1 MTGDRY
7 ELDGLAVPDQ
17 LDRLVNLLELV
28 GRDHP
33 DVSDHDLML
42 FTTAVMEIAGNVVEH
57 GRPEGQVRW
66 HFRLDVGDDTL
77 TAVLSDSGEAYSGQA
92 HSEVGMPEVWAESG
106 RGFALA
112 GAVLDDL
119 RYERAGER
127 NRWHLVRRR
136 SR

>member
-17 LDRLVNLLELV
+17 LDRLVELLEQV

-33 DVSDHDLML
+33 DVSERDLML

-57 GRPEGQVRW
+57 GRPEGEVRW
-66 HFRLDVGDDTL
+66 QFGLEVAQDAL
-77 TAVLSDSGEAYSGQA
+77 TAVLSDSGEAYAGDLEPDA
-92 HSEVGMPEVWAESG
+92 AMPDVWAESG

-119 RYERAGER
+119 RYERAGGR

-136 SR
+136 SA

>member
-17 LDRLVNLLELV
+17 LDRLVELLEQV

-33 DVSDHDLML
+33 GVSARDLML

-66 HFRLDVGDDTL
+66 QFTLDVGEETL
-77 TAVLSDSGEAYSGQA
+77 LAVLSDSGEAYAGQPDA
-92 HSEVGMPEVWAESG
+92 EAAMPDVWAESG

-119 RYERAGER
+119 RYERADDR

-136 SR
+136 SD

>member
-1 MTGDRY
+1 M
-7 ELDGLAVPDQ
+7 E
-17 LDRLVNLLELV
+17 LLEQV

-33 DVSDHDLML
+33 GVSARDLML

-66 HFRLDVGDDTL
+66 QFTLDVGEETL
-77 TAVLSDSGEAYSGQA
+77 LAVLSDSGEAYGGQPDA
-92 HSEVGMPEVWAESG
+92 EAAMPDVWAESG

-119 RYERAGER
+119 RYERAEDR

-136 SR
+136 SD

>member
-7 ELDGLAVPDQ
+7 EIDGLAVPDQ
-17 LDRLVNLLELV
+17 LDRLVELLEQV

-33 DVSDHDLML
+33 AVSERDLML

-57 GRPEGQVRW
+57 GRPEGEVRW
-66 HFRLDVGDDTL
+66 QFGFEVGEDTL
-77 TAVLSDSGEAYSGQA
+77 TAVLSDSGEAYAGQPEPDA
-92 HSEVGMPEVWAESG
+92 AMPDVWAESG

-136 SR
+136 SD